1 MNHTQAGRLGSTFL
15 LAPAE
20 DALIHIGS
28 KYTSHAALI
37 QGCLNQGTWT
47 LTDNELDLITGGIT
61 VPLDSPLLNLAPFS
75 VQPSPT
81 TRNSTDKP
89 SEDLTEVELKVIS
102 RCSKEQSY
110 RREAARAT
118 RLLQR
123 HRLVERRYLELRQDI
138 IHKDKPISEYVLK
151 REAFEQIMEE
161 TTYQKH
167 FPLAPTNASLSQ
179 KIQDFAIEAQCKPYH
194 DIGTWGFAILR
205 LNYDDDAAW
214 ESYKALLET
223 STQRFLLANNVP
235 QATCSQFR
243 FTYLEDK
250 TALSGPM
257 DHIKL
262 VNYWETHQ
270 WDESIHLHIN
280 KQFFFSVDED
290 MRKGRS
296 TVDPSMYIHDASV
309 DEVEEGAFPGFR
321 ETSVIGIV
329 NWHIA
334 GIDKS
339 RLHLREAWEMINL

>member
-1 MNHTQAGRLGSTFL
+1 MDHTKAGRLGSTYL
-15 LAPAE
+15 LGPAE
-20 DALIHIGS
+20 DALAHIGS
-28 KYTSHAALI
+28 EYTSHAALI

-47 LTDNELDLITGGIT
+47 LTDDELDLITGGIGA
-61 VPLDSPLLNLAPFS
+61 LSDSPLFDLPPCS
-75 VQPSPT
+75 VQQLPGIP
-81 TRNSTDKP
+81 DP
-89 SEDLTEVELKVIS
+89 TEVELKAIS
-102 RCSKEQSY
+102 RCFKEQGY

-123 HRLVERRYLELRQDI
+123 HRLVQRRYLELLQDS
-138 IHKDKPISEYVLK
+138 IHKDNPTSEYVLK
-151 REAFEQIMEE
+151 RTAFEQIMDE

-179 KIQDFAIEAQCKPYH
+179 KIQNFAIEAQCKPYY
-194 DIGTWGFAILR
+194 DISIWGFAILR
-205 LNYDDDAAW
+205 LDYSDDIAW
-214 ESYKALLET
+214 ESYKALVET
-223 STQRFLLANNVP
+223 SMRRFLLANSVP
-235 QATCSQFR
+235 HHTSSQFR

-257 DHIKL
+257 NHSKL
-262 VNYWETHQ
+262 VKYWEQHQ
-270 WDESIHLHIN
+270 WDETVYLHMN

-329 NWHIA
+329 NCHIA
-334 GIDKS
+334 GIEKS
-339 RLHLREAWEMINL
+339 RLHLREAWEMTNL